1 MWSCLPRGTGS
12 AQLEGER
19 RAHEQTKREACEARA
34 LAEKRIAVQDTELQ
48 DLRHQIEAL
57 RIEAATLTERAAHA
71 DELRGLVKSLQAGQ
85 GDRRVRGQEK
95 ANEEAP
101 DPAAGVGDMNRP
113 RGERRLY

>member
-1 MWSCLPRGTGS
+1 MPLHNPLLMWSCLPRGTGS

-19 RAHEQTKREACEARA
+19 RAHEQTKSEACEARA
-34 LAEKRIAVQDTELQ
+34 LAEKREKRIAVQDTELQ

-85 GDRRVRGQEK
+85 GRGTAGSAGKKKPTKRRRTQPQG
-95 ANEEAP
+95 
-101 DPAAGVGDMNRP
+101 
-113 RGERRLY
+113 